1 MVRLLLDAGAS
12 PRTND
17 GGRPR
22 YRSALKGS
30 VEVDNHAITEVLL
43 DAGAN
48 PDDGECIGEAARHG
62 HYRCLELLLS
72 YGARVAGTWA
82 LGAAV
87 WSDDPVAMTLLLN
100 ALDRDGHRASA
111 VARTA
116 TTT

>member
-1 MVRLLLDAGAS
+1 M
-12 PRTND
+12 
-17 GGRPR
+17 
-22 YRSALKGS
+22 
-30 VEVDNHAITEVLL
+30 LL

-48 PDDGECIGEAARHG
+48 PDDGECIGEAARRG
-62 HYRCLELLLS
+62 RYRCLELLLS

>member
-1 MVRLLLDAGAS
+1 VVRLLLDAGAS

-30 VEVDNHAITEVLL
+30 VEVDNPDITKVLL

-48 PDDGECIGEAARHG
+48 PDDGECIGEAAGHG
-62 HYRCLELLLS
+62 HHRCLEPLLS
-72 YGARVAGTWA
+72 HGARVAGTGA

-87 WSDDPVAMTLLLN
+87 WSDDPVAMTLLLD
-100 ALDRDGHRASA
+100 ALDRGGAE
-111 VARTA
+111 VANLA
-116 TTT
+116 TEATRR